1 MMQSMKKSI
10 GIAALISA
18 LTFTFVFGIRI
29 EHPKSGLKNAL
40 GSASSGLVVYKKAS
54 EFTVGDKALVTTKDE
69 NASPVLAIIRAV
81 DKDKLE
87 IQSGIATDT
96 IDANAAYGKLIFM
109 VPFIGVLAKA
119 VGL

>member
-1 MMQSMKKSI
+1 MRKSI

-18 LTFTFVFGIRI
+18 LTFTLAFGIRV

-40 GSASSGLVVYKKAS
+40 GSASSGIVVYKKAN
-54 EFTVGDKALVTTKDE
+54 EFTVGDKVLVTTKDE

-81 DKDKLE
+81 DNDKLE

-96 IDANAAYGKLIFM
+96 IDASAAYGKLIFI
-109 VPFIGVLAKA
+109 VPFIGMLAKA

>member
-1 MMQSMKKSI
+1 MRKSI

-18 LTFTFVFGIRI
+18 LTFTLAFGIRV

-40 GSASSGLVVYKKAS
+40 GSASSGIVVYKKAN
-54 EFTVGDKALVTTKDE
+54 EFTVGDKVLVTTMDE

-96 IDANAAYGKLIFM
+96 IDTSAAYGKLIFM
-109 VPFIGVLAKA
+109 VPFIGVLAKV